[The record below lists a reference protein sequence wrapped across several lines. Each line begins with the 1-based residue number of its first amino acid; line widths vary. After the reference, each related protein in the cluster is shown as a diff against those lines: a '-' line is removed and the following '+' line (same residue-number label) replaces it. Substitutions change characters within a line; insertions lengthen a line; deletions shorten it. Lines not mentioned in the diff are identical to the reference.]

1 MLLFFLFVAFFVFVV
16 FLLASNCFSEQIS
29 FQVVQHDKRFKE
41 ITDEVLSVED
51 ELLTRFFEKG
61 FIVTNSPAVISESK
75 NQTDLLWSKGLGE
88 AFEGSS
94 DFFVQVN
101 IYLEEIEESEIK
113 KDVII
118 NRVDWILA
126 NALNGET
133 IESGSLKKVN
143 NISNDIISKINNV
156 IKA

>member
-1 MLLFFLFVAFFVFVV
+1 MGKIRHLFFVFVV
-16 FLLASNCFSEQIS
+16 FLLASNCFAEQIS

-75 NQTDLLWSKGLGE
+75 NQTDLLWSKGLGD

-101 IYLEEIEESEIK
+101 IYLAEVEESEIK
-113 KDVII
+113 KDIII
-118 NRVDWILA
+118 NEQVR
-126 NALNGET
+126 
-133 IESGSLKKVN
+133 
-143 NISNDIISKINNV
+143 
-156 IKA
+156 

>member
-1 MLLFFLFVAFFVFVV
+1 MGKIRHLFFIFVV
-16 FLLASNCFSEQIS
+16 FLLASNCFAEQIS

-41 ITDEVLSVED
+41 VTDEVLSVED

-101 IYLEEIEESEIK
+101 IYLAEVEESEIK
-113 KDVII
+113 KDII
-118 NRVDWILA
+118 IDRVDWILA

-133 IESGSLKKVN
+133 IESGSLNKIN
-143 NISNDIISKINNV
+143 NISNDIISSINKV

>member
-1 MLLFFLFVAFFVFVV
+1 MGKIRHLFFVFVV
-16 FLLASNCFSEQIS
+16 FLLASNCFAEQIS

-41 ITDEVLSVED
+41 VTDEVLSVED

>member
-1 MLLFFLFVAFFVFVV
+1 MGKIRHLFFIFVV
-16 FLLASNCFSEQIS
+16 FLLASNCFAEQIS
-29 FQVVQHDKRFKE
+29 FQLVQHDKRFKE
-41 ITDEVLSVED
+41 VTDEVLSVED

>member
-1 MLLFFLFVAFFVFVV
+1 MGKIRHLFFVFVV
-16 FLLASNCFSEQIS
+16 FLLASNCFAEQIS

-126 NALNGET
+126 NAINGET

>member
-1 MLLFFLFVAFFVFVV
+1 MGKIRHLFFVFVV
-16 FLLASNCFSEQIS
+16 FLLASNCFAEQIS

-75 NQTDLLWSKGLGE
+75 NQTDLLWSKGLGD

>member
-1 MLLFFLFVAFFVFVV
+1 MGKIRHLFFIFVV
-16 FLLASNCFSEQIS
+16 FLLASNCFAEQIS

-75 NQTDLLWSKGLGE
+75 NQTDLLWSKGLGD

-133 IESGSLKKVN
+133 IESGSLNKIN
-143 NISNDIISKINNV
+143 NISNDIISSINKV

>member
-1 MLLFFLFVAFFVFVV
+1 MGKIRHLFFVFVV
-16 FLLASNCFSEQIS
+16 FLLASNCFAEQIS

-101 IYLEEIEESEIK
+101 IYLEEIEEAEIK